1 MKKFTLWVLVLAMTV
16 AACGSGVGDTSQDA
30 GRRSTTTIGSSATT
44 DAPSVDDPGTTVAE
58 PPGVPRA
65 DPVKP
70 PVDKGPFTLETAEVL
85 VMESYPI
92 QVTVVVDG
100 SIPTPCDSAGW
111 KVEIVDDE
119 VLVEVYSIPLNDP
132 AVSCIA
138 QVEDVEVTVPL
149 GSFQNGVYTVIV
161 NGETVGSFEA

>member
-1 MKKFTLWVLVLAMTV
+1 MILIAVLAIGS
-16 AACGSGVGDTSQDA
+16 AACGSGVGDTD
-30 GRRSTTTIGSSATT
+30 RTT
-44 DAPSVDDPGTTVAE
+44 DAGQSPTTVVDTTDSAVSPGDGAAPGTTVAE

-65 DPVKP
+65 DPVNP
-70 PVDKGPFTLETAEVL
+70 PVEKGPFFLDSADVL

-111 KVEIVDDE
+111 KVEIVGDE
-119 VLVEVYSIPLNDP
+119 ILVEVYSIPLNDP
-132 AVSCIA
+132 AASCIA
-138 QVEDVEVTVPL
+138 QVEDVAVTVPL
-149 GSFQNGVYTVIV
+149 GSFQAGAYTVIV